1 MKQPNMSVACI
12 QSPGKLWPKTLYNH
26 CILGC
31 SLPMCTGQ
39 ISLARQR
46 QVSYLEIWY
55 K

>member
-1 MKQPNMSVACI
+1 MSVACI

-26 CILGC
+26 CVLGC
-31 SLPMCTGQ
+31 SLPVGTGPM
-39 ISLARQR
+39 SLACQG